1 MHLPMQITFRHME
14 HSPALEARIQ
24 ELAGRLDRYSQEVM
38 SCRVVVE
45 APHKHHH
52 QGSLYSVHLDITL
65 PGGEIAVARD
75 QHDRHA
81 HEDAHVALRDAF
93 AAAER
98 QLEQFVQRRR
108 KDVKEHAPPPHGRIR
123 ELYPSADYGRIETS
137 DGRDIYFHRNSVV
150 NMDFDQLDIGM
161 PVHFSEEMGEQGV
174 QASSVQVEGKHHS
187 VG

>member
-14 HSPALEARIQ
+14 HSPALEARIH
-24 ELAGRLDRYSQEVM
+24 ELAQRLDRYSQEVM

-52 QGSLYSVHLDITL
+52 QGSLYSVHIDLTL

-75 QHDRHA
+75 QHDRYAHA
-81 HEDAHVALRDAF
+81 DAHVALRDAF

-98 QLEQFVQRRR
+98 QIEQFVQKRR
-108 KDVKEHAPPPHGRIR
+108 KDVKEHVPPPHGRIR
-123 ELYPSADYGRIETS
+123 ELYPRADYGRIEAS

-150 NMDFDQLDIGM
+150 NMDFDQLAVGM
-161 PVHFSEEMGEQGV
+161 PVHFSEEPGEQGA
-174 QASSVQVEGKHHS
+174 QASSVQVEGKHHI